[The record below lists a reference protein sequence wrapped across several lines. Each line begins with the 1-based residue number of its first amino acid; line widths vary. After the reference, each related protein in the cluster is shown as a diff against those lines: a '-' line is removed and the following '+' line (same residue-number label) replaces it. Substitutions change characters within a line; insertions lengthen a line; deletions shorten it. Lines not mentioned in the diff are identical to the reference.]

1 MITARETFKDIIGS
15 SDQFDGKSVKGNF
28 EVRMQNEKQNSLVTL
43 TRLFTDIAVDMR
55 VQAKRETDAQDSRLF
70 PGGVPAI
77 IRTN

>member
-1 MITARETFKDIIGS
+1 VLAT
-15 SDQFDGKSVKGNF
+15 SDNFDGKSVKATL

-43 TRLFTDIAVDMR
+43 TSLITDIAVDMR
-55 VQAKRETDAQDSRLF
+55 LQAKREKESEEKLF